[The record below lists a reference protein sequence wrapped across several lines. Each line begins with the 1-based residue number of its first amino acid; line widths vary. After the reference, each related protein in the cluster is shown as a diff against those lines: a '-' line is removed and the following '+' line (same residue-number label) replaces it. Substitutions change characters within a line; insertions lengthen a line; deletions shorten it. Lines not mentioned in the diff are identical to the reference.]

1 MTQNKPKLV
10 AFEPVIMRNILVS
23 ALSITYGQFTGYINM
38 LLGYPSN
45 DEGKVIQFRYFFFQ
59 RDGKLISNVNVL
71 KALLKNRPNVGHG
84 RWR

>member
-45 DEGKVIQFRYFFFQ
+45 DEGEGYSVHIF
-59 RDGKLISNVNVL
+59 
-71 KALLKNRPNVGHG
+71 LLPKR
-84 RWR
+84 R